1 MVLGAIAMLVIAMH
15 QQQIAILVTGIVVQI
30 VMHQVALLGKGA
42 TKEMEDGPAEVTT
55 VMNLGVLV
63 DMAEVVHVLGVV
75 LVGLLALVGVT
86 VIDPHPMT
94 VLAGVLELV
103 LMMIATE
110 EGYLAAEQ
118 RHLVCFCYESVF
130 IFRYI
135 DASTLCYSAVQ
146 FVLLV

>member
-1 MVLGAIAMLVIAMH
+1 M
-15 QQQIAILVTGIVVQI
+15 
-30 VMHQVALLGKGA
+30 
-42 TKEMEDGPAEVTT
+42 
-55 VMNLGVLV
+55 
-63 DMAEVVHVLGVV
+63 
-75 LVGLLALVGVT
+75 GLLALVGVT
-86 VIDPHPMT
+86 VIDPRHMT
-94 VLAGVLELV
+94 VLAGELELV

-135 DASTLCYSAVQ
+135 VASTLCYSAVQ